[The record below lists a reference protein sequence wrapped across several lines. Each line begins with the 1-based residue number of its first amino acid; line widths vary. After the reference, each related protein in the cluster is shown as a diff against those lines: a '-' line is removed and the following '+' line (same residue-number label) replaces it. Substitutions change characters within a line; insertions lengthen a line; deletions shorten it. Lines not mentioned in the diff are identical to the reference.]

1 MNRADQIRLSC
12 VQALE
17 KGFIP
22 TKGGWSKKR
31 AADLLGAIREHPKPV
46 LPASTQ
52 PAEVYEAILDI
63 LVSLEDAEPKYVP
76 KWAKE
81 LLAG

>member
-1 MNRADQIRLSC
+1 MNRSDQIRLSC

-17 KGFIP
+17 KGFVP
-22 TKGGWSKKR
+22 TTGGWSRSK
-31 AADLLGAIREHPKPV
+31 ANDLLAAIKERAKPA
-46 LPASTQ
+46 LPVSTQ

-63 LVSLEDAEPKYVP
+63 LVSLEDAEKKYVP
-76 KWAKE
+76 KWAMQ